1 MERRR
6 FIKNIT
12 LGAAAISS
20 LTSMQAKKGDKLTIL
35 HTNDFHSHIEPFP
48 DNHSK
53 YPGQGGVSRRMALI
67 NQIRATESQVL
78 LLDAGDIFQ
87 GTPYFN
93 VHGGE
98 VEMKLYTAMGYD
110 AATMGNHDFDAGME
124 GFKKQL
130 PHAKFP
136 FLCANY
142 DFSNTVLEGL
152 TNPYQVFQKGSIKV
166 GVFGIVVEL
175 DGLVAPTMYG
185 ETKYLN
191 PIEIASD
198 TAKTLRDEEKCD
210 LVICLSHLG
219 YFAKLNEWCDTKLAN
234 ETENIDLII
243 GGHTHT
249 FMDKPEVHKN
259 RAGKTVLINQAGWA
273 GLVLGRV
280 DFTFDKRKDE
290 MVWSTPQFGWTNHN
304 IG

>member
-1 MERRR
+1 MDRRR
-6 FIKNIT
+6 FIKNIS
-12 LGAAAISS
+12 LGAAALTT
-20 LTSMQAKKGDKLTIL
+20 LTSMKAKKGDRLTVL

-48 DNHSK
+48 EDHSK
-53 YPGQGGVSRRMALI
+53 YPGQGGVSRRLALI
-67 NQIRATESQVL
+67 NQIRAMESEVL

-98 VEMKLYTAMGYD
+98 VEMKLYSAMGYD

-130 PHAKFP
+130 PHANFP
-136 FLCANY
+136 FLCSNY
-142 DFSNTVLEGL
+142 DFSNTILNGL
-152 TNPYQVFQKGSIKV
+152 TEPYKTFQKGNIKV
-166 GVFGIVVEL
+166 GVFGIGVEL
-175 DGLVAPTMYG
+175 DGLVAPTMFG

-191 PIEIASD
+191 PIEIAQD
-198 TAKTLRDEEKCD
+198 TARVLKEEEKCD

-219 YFAKLNEWCDTKLAN
+219 YFARLNEWCDTKLAA

-259 RAGKTVLINQAGWA
+259 KVGKKVLVNQAGWA

-280 DFTFDKRKDE
+280 DFTFTKQKDE
-290 MVWSTPQFGWTNHN
+290 FAWTTSELDWTNHN